1 MTADQAFI
9 LAQALTQVAW
19 ALMAVAA
26 AGLAVAGSFIV
37 WTVVEYKAWKT
48 EQRNG

>member
-19 ALMAVAA
+19 ALMAVA
-26 AGLAVAGSFIV
+26 GSVLAVAASVIV
-37 WTVVEYKAWKT
+37 WTVVEYKAFNK
-48 EQRNG
+48 ES